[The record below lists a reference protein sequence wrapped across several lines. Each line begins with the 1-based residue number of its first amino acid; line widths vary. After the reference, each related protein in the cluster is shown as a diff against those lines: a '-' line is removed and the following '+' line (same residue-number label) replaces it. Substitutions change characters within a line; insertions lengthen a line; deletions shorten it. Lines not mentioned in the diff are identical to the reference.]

1 MNKELDEY
9 RQSNDDDTLSNL
21 HKLKTVISATK
32 PGPGWVEV
40 TPDIVAKL
48 ENSTDNIRN
57 AVKKLKDIIAN
68 TELDNHENI

>member
-48 ENSTDNIRN
+48 EISTVNIRK
-57 AVKKLKDIIAN
+57 AVKKLKDMM
-68 TELDNHENI
+68 THTGST

>member
-21 HKLKTVISATK
+21 HKLKTAISATK

-48 ENSTDNIRN
+48 EISTVNIRN
-57 AVKKLKDIIAN
+57 AVKKLKDTMIH
-68 TELDNHENI
+68 TGST

>member
-9 RQSNDDDTLSNL
+9 RQSNDDNTLSNL
-21 HKLKTVISATK
+21 HKLKTAISATK

-48 ENSTDNIRN
+48 EISTVNIRN
-57 AVKKLKDIIAN
+57 AVKKLKDMM
-68 TELDNHENI
+68 THTGST

>member
-9 RQSNDDDTLSNL
+9 RQSNDDNTLSNL

-48 ENSTDNIRN
+48 EISTVNIRN
-57 AVKKLKDIIAN
+57 AVKKLKDMM
-68 TELDNHENI
+68 THTGST

>member
-48 ENSTDNIRN
+48 EISTVNIRN
-57 AVKKLKDIIAN
+57 AVKKLKD
-68 TELDNHENI
+68 TMTHTGST

>member
-48 ENSTDNIRN
+48 EISTVNIRN
-57 AVKKLKDIIAN
+57 AVKKLKDMM
-68 TELDNHENI
+68 THTGST

>member
-9 RQSNDDDTLSNL
+9 RQSNDDDTLSNF

-48 ENSTDNIRN
+48 EISTVNIRN
-57 AVKKLKDIIAN
+57 AVKKLKDMM
-68 TELDNHENI
+68 THTGST

>member
-21 HKLKTVISATK
+21 HKLKTAISATK
-32 PGPGWVEV
+32 PGPAWVEV

-48 ENSTDNIRN
+48 EISTVNIRN
-57 AVKKLKDIIAN
+57 AVKKLKDMM
-68 TELDNHENI
+68 THTGST

>member
-32 PGPGWVEV
+32 PGHGWVEV

-48 ENSTDNIRN
+48 EISTVNIRN
-57 AVKKLKDIIAN
+57 AVKKLKDMM
-68 TELDNHENI
+68 THTGST

>member
-21 HKLKTVISATK
+21 HKLKTAISATK

-48 ENSTDNIRN
+48 EISTVNIRN
-57 AVKKLKDIIAN
+57 AVKKLKDMM
-68 TELDNHENI
+68 THTGST

>member
-1 MNKELDEY
+1 MHKELDEY

-21 HKLKTVISATK
+21 HKLKTAISATK

-48 ENSTDNIRN
+48 EISTVNIRK
-57 AVKKLKDIIAN
+57 AVKKLKDMM
-68 TELDNHENI
+68 THTGST